1 VLLCKTSKT
10 PEMPIIKQVED
21 NTALE
26 LCIAHLQTV
35 PEFGIDLEFDKNRFR
50 YGFNL
55 CLMQIFSGEIC
66 FIIDPLSEGLEI
78 EKIFPIL
85 ENPAI
90 QKITFAFGE
99 DLRLLHSLGCF
110 PKNIYDTTYAIKLLN
125 SPQKSLSFMLNEIL
139 GVPEGA
145 SAQMSNWFKRPLTE
159 KQVDYAAEDV
169 LHLLELKKE
178 LEKQVQAKG
187 ISDWVA
193 QENAILSQVN
203 YADAEDNTLYRK
215 KDKKDLTQHEWFLMK
230 SLIDF
235 RETIAKKYNKPS
247 HQIVSN
253 DTLKSYAQNP
263 SRAKKWEHERGIF
276 RAIKNGS
283 YQNKISQLLQKAS
296 NEAKKQGLS
305 QTESAIDKL
314 SREDYNQFREFRE
327 REEELKVTVF
337 KPIQQEIAK
346 DYGENVA
353 FFVLSNKFMSSVI
366 SKKVEFFPEYKA
378 HLLIKYAEKLDVDV
392 SEFLE
397 DID

>member
-1 VLLCKTSKT
+1 MS
-10 PEMPIIKQVED
+10 IIKQVE
-21 NTALE
+21 NNKELE
-26 LCIAHLQTV
+26 SCIEHLQTV

-78 EKIFPIL
+78 EKIFPVI

-110 PKNIYDTTYAIKLLN
+110 PKNIYDTTNAIKLLN
-125 SPQKSLSFMLNEIL
+125 YPQKSLSFMLNEIL
-139 GVPEGA
+139 EIPEGD

-159 KQVDYAAEDV
+159 KQVTYAAEDV
-169 LHLLELKKE
+169 LHLLELKKA
-178 LEKQVQAKG
+178 LEKQAEAKN

-215 KDKKDLTQHEWFLMK
+215 KDKKELTQHEWFLMK
-230 SLIDF
+230 ALIDF

-253 DTLKSYAQNP
+253 DTLMSYAQNP
-263 SRAKKWEHERGIF
+263 SRVKNWEYERGIF
-276 RAIKNGS
+276 RGIKNS
-283 YQNKISQLLQKAS
+283 STQNKISQLLQKSS

-305 QTESAIDKL
+305 QTDSAIEPL
-314 SREDYNQFREFRE
+314 SRENYNKFRKSRE
-327 REEELKVTVF
+327 REEELKATVF
-337 KPIQQEIAK
+337 KPIQLEIAK
-346 DYGENVA
+346 DYGENTA
-353 FFVLSNKFMSSVI
+353 FFALSNKFMSSVI
-366 SKKVEFFPEYKA
+366 SKSVEFFPEYKA

-397 DID
+397 ELE

>member
-1 VLLCKTSKT
+1 MS
-10 PEMPIIKQVED
+10 IIKQVE
-21 NTALE
+21 NNKELE
-26 LCIAHLQTV
+26 SCIEHLQTV

-78 EKIFPIL
+78 EKIFPVI

-110 PKNIYDTTYAIKLLN
+110 PKNIYDTTNAIKLLN
-125 SPQKSLSFMLNEIL
+125 YPQKSLSFMLNEIL
-139 GVPEGA
+139 EIPEGD

-159 KQVDYAAEDV
+159 KQVTYAAEDV
-169 LHLLELKKE
+169 LHLLELKKA
-178 LEKQVQAKG
+178 LEKQAEAKN

-215 KDKKDLTQHEWFLMK
+215 KDKKELTQHEWFLMK
-230 SLIDF
+230 ALIDF

-253 DTLKSYAQNP
+253 DTLMSYAQNP
-263 SRAKKWEHERGIF
+263 SRVKNWEYEKGVFRGI
-276 RAIKNGS
+276 KNS
-283 YQNKISQLLQKAS
+283 STQNKISQLLQKAS
-296 NEAKKQGLS
+296 NEAKEQGLS
-305 QTESAIDKL
+305 QTDSAIEPL
-314 SREDYNQFREFRE
+314 SRENYNKFRKSRE
-327 REEELKVTVF
+327 REDELKTTVF
-337 KPIQQEIAK
+337 KPIQLEIAK
-346 DYGENVA
+346 DYGENTA
-353 FFVLSNKFMSSVI
+353 FFALSNKFMSSVI
-366 SKKVEFFPEYKA
+366 SKSVEFFPEYKA
-378 HLLIKYAEKLDVDV
+378 HLLIKYAEKLEVDV

-397 DID
+397 EME

>member
-1 VLLCKTSKT
+1 MS
-10 PEMPIIKQVED
+10 IIKQVE
-21 NTALE
+21 NNKELE
-26 LCIAHLQTV
+26 SCIEHLQTV

-78 EKIFPIL
+78 EKIFPVI

-110 PKNIYDTTYAIKLLN
+110 PKNIYDTTNAIKLLN
-125 SPQKSLSFMLNEIL
+125 YPQKSLSFMLNEIL
-139 GVPEGA
+139 EIPEGD

-159 KQVDYAAEDV
+159 KQVTYAAEDV
-169 LHLLELKKE
+169 LHLLELKKA
-178 LEKQVQAKG
+178 LEKQAEAKN

-215 KDKKDLTQHEWFLMK
+215 KDKKELTQHEWFLMK
-230 SLIDF
+230 ALIDF

-253 DTLKSYAQNP
+253 DTLMSYAQNP
-263 SRAKKWEHERGIF
+263 SRVKNWEYERGIF
-276 RAIKNGS
+276 RGIKNS
-283 YQNKISQLLQKAS
+283 STQNKISQLLQKSS

-305 QTESAIDKL
+305 QTDSAIEPL
-314 SREDYNQFREFRE
+314 SRENYNKFRKSRE
-327 REEELKVTVF
+327 REEELKATVF
-337 KPIQQEIAK
+337 KPIQLEIAK
-346 DYGENVA
+346 DYGENTA
-353 FFVLSNKFMSSVI
+353 FFALSNKFMSSVI
-366 SKKVEFFPEYKA
+366 SKSVEFFPEYKA
-378 HLLIKYAEKLDVDV
+378 HLLIKYAEKLEVDV

-397 DID
+397 EME

>member
-1 VLLCKTSKT
+1 MS
-10 PEMPIIKQVED
+10 IIKQVE
-21 NTALE
+21 NNKELE
-26 LCIAHLQTV
+26 SCIEHLQTV

-78 EKIFPIL
+78 EKIFPVI

-110 PKNIYDTTYAIKLLN
+110 PKNIYDTTNAIKLLN
-125 SPQKSLSFMLNEIL
+125 YPQKSLSFMLNEIL
-139 GVPEGA
+139 EIPEGD

-159 KQVDYAAEDV
+159 KQVTYAAEDV
-169 LHLLELKKE
+169 LHLLELKKA
-178 LEKQVQAKG
+178 LEKQAEAKN

-215 KDKKDLTQHEWFLMK
+215 KDKKELTQHEWFLMK
-230 SLIDF
+230 ALIDF

-253 DTLKSYAQNP
+253 DTLMSYAQNP
-263 SRAKKWEHERGIF
+263 SRVKNWEYEKGVFRGI
-276 RAIKNGS
+276 KNS
-283 YQNKISQLLQKAS
+283 STQNKISQLLQKAS
-296 NEAKKQGLS
+296 NEAKEQGLS
-305 QTESAIDKL
+305 QTDSAIEPL
-314 SREDYNQFREFRE
+314 SRENYNKFRKSRE
-327 REEELKVTVF
+327 REDELKTTVF
-337 KPIQQEIAK
+337 KPIQLEIAK
-346 DYGENVA
+346 DYGENTA
-353 FFVLSNKFMSSVI
+353 FFALSNKFMSSVI
-366 SKKVEFFPEYKA
+366 SKSVEFFPEYKA

-397 DID
+397 ELE